1 MKANRKYEMDLVSGP
16 ILKKVLLFSL
26 PLMATGV
33 LQLLFNAADIAVV
46 GQFAGSQA
54 LSAVGATGALINL
67 IVNLLMGLSIG
78 TSVLVARFYGA
89 GSDRDV
95 SETVRTS
102 IAISFYGG
110 LVVGALG
117 MVVCKPM
124 LRLMATPD
132 EVIDE
137 AAKYMRIYFAGFAS
151 IAVYNFGSAVLRA
164 VGDTKRPFYFLT
176 IAGVINVLLNL
187 FCVIVLKM
195 GVAGVALPTVL
206 SQTVAA
212 VMVIVCLCRS
222 EGSIHLD
229 LRRVRFD
236 RDKVR
241 QILRVG
247 LPAGIQGTVFSI
259 SNIVIQSG
267 VNSFGAIAMAGN
279 TAAGNLEG
287 FVSIITNAFYQ
298 AAVTFTSQNM
308 GAGKKERVLRI
319 LFCCIGSIWVA
330 GSLGAVAFRL
340 FGGTLLRIY
349 TADPEV
355 IAYGVLRLTWV
366 GMFYMI
372 CGTMDGMVGM
382 MRGLGYSL
390 TPMFVTMIGVV
401 GVRLTWLFTV
411 FPQFHTLQS
420 LYVSYPISW
429 TATSLV
435 HVLCFIWAYRKMMRA
450 RA

>member
-1 MKANRKYEMDLVSGP
+1 MKTRAKYEMDLVNGP

-26 PLMATGV
+26 PLMATST

-46 GQFAGSQA
+46 GHFAGKDA

-67 IVNLLMGLSIG
+67 IINLLMGLSIG

-89 GSDRDV
+89 GADRDV
-95 SETVRTS
+95 GETVRTS
-102 IAISFYGG
+102 IAISLYGG
-110 LVVGALG
+110 LAVGALG
-117 MVVCKPM
+117 MIVCKPM

-137 AAKYMRIYFAGFAS
+137 AAKYMRIYFAGFVS

-164 VGDTKRPFYFLT
+164 VGDTRRPFYFLT
-176 IAGVINVLLNL
+176 TAGVINVLLNL

-212 VMVIVCLCRS
+212 VLVVGCLCRS
-222 EGSIHLD
+222 DSSIHLD
-229 LRRVRFD
+229 LKRIRFD
-236 RDKVR
+236 RDKLK
-241 QILRVG
+241 QILRIGV
-247 LPAGIQGTVFSI
+247 PAGVQGTVFSI

-267 VNSFGAIAMAGN
+267 VNSFGSTAMAGN

-287 FVSIITNAFYQ
+287 FFSMIMNAFYQ
-298 AAVTFTSQNM
+298 SAITFTSQNI

-319 LFCCIGSIWVA
+319 LFCCIGSIWVVGLISA
-330 GSLGAVAFRL
+330 AVL
-340 FGGTLLRIY
+340 HFGGAALLRIY
-349 TADPEV
+349 TVDPEV

-366 GMFYMI
+366 GLFYLM

-390 TPMFVTMIGVV
+390 VPMFVTMIGVV

-411 FPQFHTLQS
+411 FPRYHTLQS

-429 TATSLV
+429 TATAAV
-435 HVLCFIWAYRKMMRA
+435 HMLCFAYAYRKLTRKRA
-450 RA
+450 